1 MGNSAHSVTTGENFQ
16 NARLLV
22 SQETGKKKAP
32 VMMAVK
38 QKFLLN
44 AKIWFSTEIRII
56 QVNYVLCQYF
66 IIFKV
71 LFS

>member
-1 MGNSAHSVTTGENFQ
+1 
-16 NARLLV
+16 
-22 SQETGKKKAP
+22 
-32 VMMAVK
+32 MMAVK

-44 AKIWFSTEIRII
+44 AKIWFSTDVGII

-71 LFS
+71 LFSKMS

>member
-1 MGNSAHSVTTGENFQ
+1 
-16 NARLLV
+16 
-22 SQETGKKKAP
+22 
-32 VMMAVK
+32 MMAIK
-38 QKFLLN
+38 LKFLLN